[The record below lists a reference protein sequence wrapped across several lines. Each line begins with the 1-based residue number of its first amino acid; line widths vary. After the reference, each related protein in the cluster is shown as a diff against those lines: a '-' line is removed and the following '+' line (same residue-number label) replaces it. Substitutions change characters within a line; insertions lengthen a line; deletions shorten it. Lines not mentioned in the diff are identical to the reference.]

1 MALNMHIMKVLCR
14 TLFDCTFT
22 GVTGHLRPQ
31 QLPFTTK
38 TGLVIDTAEQW
49 NRSRN
54 QQRNWESLL
63 QIVSLRT
70 QPMNVVPPVKHKDG
84 WHFEFEVEA
93 EGVLSSE
100 FGSSDLAGLVADCE
114 AVPMVTGLD
123 ESGVVTA
130 TLHAQGTNQNIWFTA
145 INTPLEPDHG

>member
-1 MALNMHIMKVLCR
+1 MHTMKVLCR
-14 TLFDCTFT
+14 TLFDCTHT

-38 TGLVIDTAEQW
+38 TGLVINTAEEW

-70 QPMNVVPPVKHKDG
+70 QPMNVVYPVKQKDG
-84 WHFEFEVEA
+84 WHFAFEVEA
-93 EGVLSSE
+93 EGVLSSN
-100 FGSSDLAGLVADCE
+100 FASDDLAGLVADCE

-123 ESGVVTA
+123 EAEVVTA
-130 TLHAQGTNQNIWFTA
+130 TLHAQGANQNIWFTS
-145 INTPLEPDHG
+145 INKSTET